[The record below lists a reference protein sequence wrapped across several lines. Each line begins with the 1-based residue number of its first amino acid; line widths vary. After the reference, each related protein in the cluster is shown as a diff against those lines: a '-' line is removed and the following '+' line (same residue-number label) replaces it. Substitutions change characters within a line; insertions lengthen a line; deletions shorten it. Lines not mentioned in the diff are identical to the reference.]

1 MKNKNWFEVSKE
13 GLRQLWAGK
22 SKDFIIRELVQNAW
36 DENISKCSFTSEW
49 RNGIAYLVME
59 DDSPEGF
66 KDITH
71 AFTLF
76 APTYKRLIPEKRGRF
91 NVGEK
96 QILAMCKEAV
106 VSTTKGTISF
116 SPQGR
121 VHKRLK
127 REKGSIISLTLRM
140 KEDDFKEMLESVDL
154 YLPPKGIDFRVNDNP
169 VLYKE
174 PYKVVE
180 VSLPTEIRNA
190 DGMVKAYRKT
200 KANIHNAA
208 GSEAYLY
215 EMGLPVCKIDCLY
228 HVDVQQKVP
237 MSIDRNKVTQSY
249 LRKIFTLVLNE
260 TYELVP
266 NVNVSDGWV
275 REAMSNKDISNE
287 AVKAVVKTRYG
298 DKVVVA
304 NPTDRRSVD
313 EALSHGYKVIYGNE
327 LSRSEWMNIRK
338 TGAIR
343 SSSTLF
349 PTKFTDDCEEV
360 EKDENM
366 IKVEELTKK
375 IAKRCLGID
384 INVHFLKW
392 TGVAAQYGH
401 KTLDFNVK
409 KLGRRFFDPPI
420 NNRVIDLILHELA
433 HEKGFHVEASYQNC
447 LSRMAGELIMLALEE
462 PEFFKLGGKK

>member
-1 MKNKNWFEVSKE
+1 MKNKKWFEVSKE

-22 SKDFIIRELVQNAW
+22 PKDFIVRELVQNAW
-36 DENISKCSFTSEW
+36 DEKISKCSFTSEW
-49 RNGIAYLVME
+49 QNGIAYLVME

-96 QILAMCKEAV
+96 QVLAMCKEAI
-106 VSTTKGTISF
+106 VSTTKGTVTF
-116 SPQGR
+116 SSQGR
-121 VHKRLK
+121 IHKRLK

-140 KEDDFKEMLESVDL
+140 KMDGYKEMLKSVDL

-169 VLYKE
+169 ILYKE

-200 KANIHNAA
+200 KVNIHKAED
-208 GSEAYLY
+208 EAYLY
-215 EMGLPVCKIDCLY
+215 EMGLPVCKINCLY

-275 REAMSNKDISNE
+275 REAMSNKDISDE

-304 NPTDRRSVD
+304 NPTDRGSID
-313 EALSHGYKVIYGNE
+313 DALSHGYKVIYGNE
-327 LSRSEWMNIRK
+327 LSRPEWKNIRK
-338 TGAIR
+338 AGAIK
-343 SSSTLF
+343 SSSALF
-349 PTKFTDDCEEV
+349 PTKLTDDSEEV

-366 IKVEELTKK
+366 VKVEELTKK

-384 INVHFLKW
+384 VNVQFFKW
-392 TGVAAQYGH
+392 TGAAAQYGLRSL
-401 KTLDFNVK
+401 TFNVK
-409 KLGRRFFDPPI
+409 KLGRTFFDPPLSDE
-420 NNRVIDLILHELA
+420 VIDLILHELA
-433 HEKGFHVEASYQNC
+433 HEKGFHTEVYYHSC
-447 LSRMAGELIMLALEE
+447 LTRMAGELIMLALDE
-462 PEFFKLGGKK
+462 PEFFELRGKK

>member
-1 MKNKNWFEVSKE
+1 MNNKKWFEVSKE

-22 SKDFIIRELVQNAW
+22 PKDFIIRELVQNAW

-49 RNGIAYLVME
+49 QNGIAYLVME

-76 APTYKRLIPEKRGRF
+76 APTYKRLVPEKRGRF

-96 QILAMCKEAV
+96 QVLAMCKEAV
-106 VSTTKGTISF
+106 VSTTKGTIAF

-121 VHKRLK
+121 IHKRLK

-140 KEDDFKEMLESVDL
+140 KMNDYEEMLKSVDL

-180 VSLPTEIRNA
+180 VSLPTEVRKE
-190 DGMVKAYRKT
+190 DGMAKTYRKT
-200 KANIHNAA
+200 KVSIHSAA

-228 HVDVQQKVP
+228 HVDVQQKIP
-237 MSIDRNKVTQSY
+237 MSIDRDKVTQSY

-260 TYELVP
+260 TYKLVP
-266 NVNVSDGWV
+266 EINISDSWI
-275 REAMSNKDISNE
+275 REAMSNKDISDE
-287 AVKAVVKTRYG
+287 AVKAVVKSRYG

-304 NPTDRRSVD
+304 NPTDRGSID
-313 EALSHGYKVIYGNE
+313 EALSHGYKVVYGNE
-327 LSRSEWMNIRK
+327 LSRPEWKNIRK
-338 TGAIR
+338 VGAIR

-349 PTKFTDDCEEV
+349 PTGFADDCEEV

-375 IAKRCLGID
+375 IAKRCLGIGV
-384 INVHFLKW
+384 NVRFFKW
-392 TGVAAQYGH
+392 TGANAQYGLRSL
-401 KTLDFNVK
+401 TFNVK
-409 KLGRRFFDPPI
+409 GLGKRFFDPPI

-433 HEKGFHVEASYQNC
+433 HEKGHHVEASYQNC
-447 LSRMAGELIMLALEE
+447 LTRMAGELIIIALNE
-462 PEFFKLGGKK
+462 PEFFKEVK